1 MRRLSTSV
9 TLCLALVLPGV
20 AFADA
25 LSKPLRGAAP
35 ATAGA
40 TVVLENLAGRLE
52 VVAGRGTEAVL
63 TGTAFADAGSNP
75 ESQHLL
81 DGVAVEVGGGG
92 SRPTL
97 HVTYPVDR
105 APLRYRREENGS
117 SPWSH
122 SSSTVDYQGRRV
134 KVIEGGS
141 SHPLLYA
148 DLKLEVPPGVAV
160 HVTNHFGRVTTR
172 GVGGDLE
179 VKTASADIAA
189 DDVEG
194 ALRIRTGS
202 GDLRVGGS
210 AGLDVSTG
218 SGDVSAERIRGAVTI
233 HTGSGDVKLARA
245 DAMKVSVHTGSGDV
259 ALDDVA
265 GSLELQTGS
274 GDIEGRAL
282 RGVERLD
289 VGTGSGQVTLS
300 LDAAR
305 LAGGEVEA
313 ASGDV
318 ALSLS
323 SAPAMTLSVST
334 ASGEIDAESLP
345 GTRVT
350 KRTERR
356 LEAEVKGGGAAL
368 RVHTAS
374 GNVSVR

>member
-1 MRRLSTSV
+1 
-9 TLCLALVLPGV
+9 
-20 AFADA
+20 
-25 LSKPLRGAAP
+25 
-35 ATAGA
+35 
-40 TVVLENLAGRLE
+40 
-52 VVAGRGTEAVL
+52 
-63 TGTAFADAGSNP
+63 
-75 ESQHLL
+75 
-81 DGVAVEVGGGG
+81 
-92 SRPTL
+92 
-97 HVTYPVDR
+97 
-105 APLRYRREENGS
+105 
-117 SPWSH
+117 
-122 SSSTVDYQGRRV
+122 
-134 KVIEGGS
+134 
-141 SHPLLYA
+141 
-148 DLKLEVPPGVAV
+148 
-160 HVTNHFGRVTTR
+160 
-172 GVGGDLE
+172 
-179 VKTASADIAA
+179 
-189 DDVEG
+189 
-194 ALRIRTGS
+194 
-202 GDLRVGGS
+202 VGGS

-218 SGDVSAERIRGAVTI
+218 SGDVSAERIRGEVTI
-233 HTGSGDVKLARA
+233 RTGSGDVRLARA
-245 DAMKVSVHTGSGDV
+245 DAMKVSIHTGSGDV

-265 GSLELQTGS
+265 GSLVLQTGS

-282 RGVERLD
+282 REVERLD

-334 ASGEIDAESLP
+334 ASGDIDAESLP

>member
-1 MRRLSTSV
+1 MRRLPTSV
-9 TLCLALVLPGV
+9 TLCLVLVLPGI
-20 AFADA
+20 
-25 LSKPLRGAAP
+25 
-35 ATAGA
+35 
-40 TVVLENLAGRLE
+40 
-52 VVAGRGTEAVL
+52 
-63 TGTAFADAGSNP
+63 AFADAGSSP
-75 ESQHLL
+75 ESQRLL

-97 HVTYPVDR
+97 HITYPVER
-105 APLRYRREENGS
+105 APFRYRFGKEGS

-122 SSSTVDYQGRRV
+122 SSSTFDYQGRRV
-134 KVIEGGS
+134 KVTEGGS

-148 DLKLEVPPGVAV
+148 DLRLEVPPGVAV
-160 HVTNHFGRVTTR
+160 QVTNYLGRVTAR

-179 VKTASADIAA
+179 LKTASADIAV

-202 GDLRVGGS
+202 GDFRAGGS

-218 SGDVSAERIRGAVTI
+218 SGDVSAERIRGN
-233 HTGSGDVKLARA
+233 VK
-245 DAMKVSVHTGSGDV
+245 VHTGSGDV
-259 ALDDVA
+259 ELARADAKTVTVHTGSGDVGLDDVA
-265 GSLELQTGS
+265 GSLELHTGS
-274 GDIEGRAL
+274 GDIEGRGL
-282 RGVERLD
+282 KEVERLD
-289 VGTGSGQVTLS
+289 VGTGSGQITLS

-323 SAPAMTLSVST
+323 SAPALTLSVST
-334 ASGEIDAESLP
+334 ASGDIDAESLP

-350 KRTERR
+350 RRTERR
-356 LEAEVKGGGAAL
+356 LEAEVRGGGAAL
-368 RVHTAS
+368 RIHTAS